1 MSQRGLS
8 PLNGGSMLVYY
19 TATKKPSVTPCGT
32 MYLYLPKEWGF
43 TAGELV
49 NVNMT
54 QDEEKMHLGKD
65 CLLKGVGNK
74 TKVLI
79 DRSWNFDPDRLVRF
93 TVYRRDQVMED
104 YP

>member
-8 PLNGGSMLVYY
+8 PLEGGSMLVYY

-54 QDEEKMHLGKD
+54 QDEE
-65 CLLKGVGNK
+65 
-74 TKVLI
+74 
-79 DRSWNFDPDRLVRF
+79 RLVSDALKTYQLNHPARDVWLF
-93 TVYRRDQVMED
+93 AIKFGVWLERNYRKE
-104 YP
+104 

>member
-1 MSQRGLS
+1 M
-8 PLNGGSMLVYY
+8 
-19 TATKKPSVTPCGT
+19 
-32 MYLYLPKEWGF
+32 
-43 TAGELV
+43 

-65 CLLKGVGNK
+65 CLLKGSGGK

-93 TVYRRDQVMED
+93 TIYRRGEALDD
-104 YP
+104 